1 MKRLVLYSFALIMAL
16 CPLARAAE
24 TDKMALAREMGQAV
38 GLDRMIEQIKQKTDQ
53 AVDQQMAQMIAQM
66 RKSLP
71 ELPAEYVSEMDKL
84 VKEYVVRIKNSW
96 NAKEA
101 AEVYSKALSDLMSP
115 EALSRAIEHYK
126 TEQGKA
132 ELKAVTEAGTAL
144 NAYITESYQKIS
156 ATEMPEFMSKMRNI
170 ALKAKQNSQ
179 GAKPQGEAGGQK
191 K

>member
-1 MKRLVLYSFALIMAL
+1 MRKAVFFALVVMLVGA
-16 CPLARAAE
+16 PFVRAADADKMTLAR
-24 TDKMALAREMGQAV
+24 DMAQAV
-38 GLDRMIEQIKQKTDQ
+38 GLDKMIEQIKQKTDQ

-66 RKSLP
+66 RRSLP

-84 VKEYVVRIKNSW
+84 VQEYVGKIKNSW
-96 NAKEA
+96 NAREA
-101 AEVYSKALSDLMSP
+101 AEVYSKSLADQLPPDTL
-115 EALSRAIEHYK
+115 AKAIEHYK

-156 ATEMPEFMSKMRNI
+156 STEMPEFMGKMRNI

-179 GAKPQGEAGGQK
+179 GAKPQGDAGESK